1 MKLKKEEKEKLEKM
15 LVNKYVENGFD
26 ISFGWNGLGNMIFN
40 DFMAKIEECNEN
52 NISLEDICNDITG
65 NYDGSYT
72 YNTYKSAKLIAEN
85 IFEFNQAIEDMRAIG
100 YEYNFDIVETEKNL
114 VVVLLF
120 ICDMS
125 ILALGVETLGELVE
139 KLS

>member
-1 MKLKKEEKEKLEKM
+1 
-15 LVNKYVENGFD
+15 
-26 ISFGWNGLGNMIFN
+26 MIIN
-40 DFMAKIEECNEN
+40 DFLDKIEEYDK
-52 NISLEDICNDITG
+52 NISLQDIVNDITG

-72 YNTYKSAKLIAEN
+72 CNTYESAKLIADN
-85 IFEFNQAIEDMRAIG
+85 IYEFNQAIEKMRAIG

-125 ILALGVETLGELVE
+125 ILALEYETLEDFIEGL
-139 KLS
+139 L

>member
-1 MKLKKEEKEKLEKM
+1 MEISKEQREKIEREFISTY
-15 LVNKYVENGFD
+15 NNYGFD
-26 ISFGWNGLGNMIFN
+26 YVWNGLGNMIIN
-40 DFMAKIEECNEN
+40 DFLDKIEEYDK
-52 NISLEDICNDITG
+52 NISLQDIVNDITG

-72 YNTYKSAKLIAEN
+72 CNTYESAKLIADN
-85 IFEFNQAIEDMRAIG
+85 IYEFNQAIEEMRAIG

-125 ILALGVETLGELVE
+125 ILALEYETLEDFIEGL
-139 KLS
+139 L

>member
-1 MKLKKEEKEKLEKM
+1 MEINKEQREKIKRI
-15 LVNKYVENGFD
+15 LVDKYADNGFD
-26 ISFGWNGLGNMIFN
+26 RSYGWNGLGNMIIN
-40 DFMAKIEECNEN
+40 DFLDKIEEYDK
-52 NISLEDICNDITG
+52 NISLQDIVNAITG

-72 YNTYKSAKLIAEN
+72 CNTYESAQLIANN
-85 IFEFNQAIEDMRAIG
+85 IFEFNQAIEEMRAIG

-125 ILALGVETLGELVE
+125 ILALEYETLEDFIEGL
-139 KLS
+139 L

>member
-1 MKLKKEEKEKLEKM
+1 MKISKEQREKLERI
-15 LVNKYVENGFD
+15 LIDKYEKNGFNRNY
-26 ISFGWNGLGNMIFN
+26 GWNGLGNMIIN
-40 DFMAKIEECNEN
+40 DFLDKIEEYDK
-52 NISLEDICNDITG
+52 NISLQDIVNDITG

-72 YNTYKSAKLIAEN
+72 CNTYESAKLIADN
-85 IFEFNQAIEDMRAIG
+85 IYEFNQAIEEMRAIG

-125 ILALGVETLGELVE
+125 ILALEYETLEDFIEGL
-139 KLS
+139 L

>member
-1 MKLKKEEKEKLEKM
+1 MEISKEQREKLERI
-15 LVNKYVENGFD
+15 LVDKYADNGFD
-26 ISFGWNGLGNMIFN
+26 RSYGWNGLGNMIIN
-40 DFMAKIEECNEN
+40 DFLDRIEECDK
-52 NISLEDICNDITG
+52 NISLQDIVNDITG

-72 YNTYKSAKLIAEN
+72 CNTYESAKLIADN
-85 IFEFNQAIEDMRAIG
+85 IYEFNQAIEEMRAIG

-125 ILALGVETLGELVE
+125 ILALEYETLEDFIEGL
-139 KLS
+139 L

>member
-1 MKLKKEEKEKLEKM
+1 MKISKEQREKLERI
-15 LVNKYVENGFD
+15 LVDKYADNGFD
-26 ISFGWNGLGNMIFN
+26 RSYGWNGLGNMIIN
-40 DFMAKIEECNEN
+40 DFLDRIEECDK
-52 NISLEDICNDITG
+52 NISLQDIVNDITG

-72 YNTYKSAKLIAEN
+72 CNTYESAKLIADN
-85 IFEFNQAIEDMRAIG
+85 IYEFNQAIEEMRAIG

-125 ILALGVETLGELVE
+125 ILALEYETLEDFIEGL
-139 KLS
+139 L

>member
-1 MKLKKEEKEKLEKM
+1 MEISKEQREKLERI
-15 LVNKYVENGFD
+15 LIDKYEKNGFNRNY
-26 ISFGWNGLGNMIFN
+26 GWNGLGNMIIN
-40 DFMAKIEECNEN
+40 DFLDKIEEYDK
-52 NISLEDICNDITG
+52 NISLQDIVNDITG

-72 YNTYKSAKLIAEN
+72 CNTYESAKLIADN
-85 IFEFNQAIEDMRAIG
+85 IYEFNQAIEEMKAIG

-125 ILALGVETLGELVE
+125 ILALEYETLEDFIEGL
-139 KLS
+139 L

>member
-1 MKLKKEEKEKLEKM
+1 MKINEEQKETIKSE
-15 LVNKYVENGFD
+15 LVAKYCENGFELYN
-26 ISFGWNGLGNMIFN
+26 GWNGLYSMIIN
-40 DFMAKIEECNEN
+40 DFLDNIEEYDEN
-52 NISLEDICNDITG
+52 CYLEDIVNDICG
-65 NYDGSYT
+65 NANGSYT
-72 YNTYKSAKLIAEN
+72 CSTYESAKLIAEN

>member
-1 MKLKKEEKEKLEKM
+1 MEIRKEQREKIKRI
-15 LVNKYVENGFD
+15 LVDKYADNGFD
-26 ISFGWNGLGNMIFN
+26 RSYGWNGLGNMIIN
-40 DFMAKIEECNEN
+40 DFLDKIEEYDK
-52 NISLEDICNDITG
+52 NISLQDIVNDITG

-72 YNTYKSAKLIAEN
+72 CNTYESAKLIADN
-85 IFEFNQAIEDMRAIG
+85 IYEFNQAIEEMRAIG

-125 ILALGVETLGELVE
+125 ILALEYETLEDFIEGL
-139 KLS
+139 L

>member
-1 MKLKKEEKEKLEKM
+1 MEISKEQREKLERI
-15 LVNKYVENGFD
+15 LIDKYEKNGFNRNY
-26 ISFGWNGLGNMIFN
+26 GWNGLGNMIIN
-40 DFMAKIEECNEN
+40 DFLDKIEEYDK
-52 NISLEDICNDITG
+52 NISLQDIVNDITG

-72 YNTYKSAKLIAEN
+72 CNTYESAKLIADN
-85 IFEFNQAIEDMRAIG
+85 IYEFNQAIEEMRAIG

-125 ILALGVETLGELVE
+125 ILALEYETLEDFIEGL
-139 KLS
+139 L

>member
-1 MKLKKEEKEKLEKM
+1 MKISKEQREKLERI
-15 LVNKYVENGFD
+15 LVDKYADNGFD
-26 ISFGWNGLGNMIFN
+26 RSYGWNGLGNMIIN
-40 DFMAKIEECNEN
+40 DFLDKIEEYDK
-52 NISLEDICNDITG
+52 NINLQDIVNDITG
-65 NYDGSYT
+65 NYNGSYT
-72 YNTYKSAKLIAEN
+72 CNTYESAKLIAEN

>member
-1 MKLKKEEKEKLEKM
+1 MEISKEQREKIKRI
-15 LVNKYVENGFD
+15 LVDKYADNGFD
-26 ISFGWNGLGNMIFN
+26 RSYGWNGLGNMIIN
-40 DFMAKIEECNEN
+40 DFLDKIEKYDK
-52 NISLEDICNDITG
+52 NISLQDIVNDITG

-72 YNTYKSAKLIAEN
+72 CNTYKSAQLIADN
-85 IFEFNQAIEDMRAIG
+85 IYEFNQAIEEMRAIG

-125 ILALGVETLGELVE
+125 ILALEYKTLEEFIEGL
-139 KLS
+139 L